1 MHLRQRFIS
10 NRQNGAR
17 VENLRHGRTVASAR
31 EHYCDGALMLAATG
45 ILMEQLVKLGGSS
58 ENDDNQQ
65 ISDEQTNER
74 ALPAFG
80 VSKPLHFHLF
90 KALYRPSQSDCCE
103 NNPSL
108 FNKGARTGLLQGA
121 TGLTFLK

>member
-1 MHLRQRFIS
+1 MHLGQKLMS
-10 NRQNGAR
+10 DRQNGAR

-31 EHYCDGALMLAATG
+31 EHYCDGALMPAATG
-45 ILMEQLVKLGGSS
+45 ILMEQSVKLGGRS

-80 VSKPLHFHLF
+80 VAKSLHFHPF
-90 KALYRPSQSDCCE
+90 KALYRPSQNDCCE
-103 NNPSL
+103 KNPPL
-108 FNKGARTGLLQGA
+108 FNKGGDGSDFSEMIFA
-121 TGLTFLK
+121 

>member
-1 MHLRQRFIS
+1 MHLWQRFIS

-31 EHYCDGALMLAATG
+31 EHYCDGALMFAATG

-58 ENDDNQQ
+58 ENDHNQQ
-65 ISDEQTNER
+65 ISDEQTSER

-80 VSKPLHFHLF
+80 VAKSRHYP
-90 KALYRPSQSDCCE
+90 Y
-103 NNPSL
+103 
-108 FNKGARTGLLQGA
+108 
-121 TGLTFLK
+121 LKQFMGRCKTIVR